1 MSLFKNKWFSKLTGK
16 DKQEQAEREQAEKDA
31 AELAAKEQAEREQA
45 EKDASQEAAKEE
57 AEDYVFK
64 SWFARLGAGLSKTSS
79 IIGSGIAKALT
90 SKKLDDTALEEIEE
104 NLILADVGAKAANEL
119 INDLKN
125 HKFEQIDE
133 EIVKEKLA
141 EIIANNISSVSKPL
155 NLEYSK
161 RLFSTK

>member
-16 DKQEQAEREQAEKDA
+16 DKQEQTEKDA
-31 AELAAKEQAEREQA
+31 AELAAKEQAEKDATEQAEKDAAELAAKEQA

-90 SKKLDDTALEEIEE
+90 SKKLDDTAIEEI
-104 NLILADVGAKAANEL
+104 
-119 INDLKN
+119 
-125 HKFEQIDE
+125 
-133 EIVKEKLA
+133 
-141 EIIANNISSVSKPL
+141 
-155 NLEYSK
+155 
-161 RLFSTK
+161 